1 MVGAGPSG
9 LLLALLLSKHGV
21 SVDILEAEDH
31 LDQQPRAAIYG
42 TPAIPE
48 FHRAGILG
56 EIRRRGMVMNKMAWR
71 RYEDYSVIAG
81 FDNAVLEDVDGLDL
95 RTSTLVLPELDQ
107 MMLDLSLSHGS
118 TISWEHKVV
127 DVGQD
132 GEKAWADVET
142 KDGMKRVEAD
152 YIVGCDG
159 ANSTVRKCV
168 FGKDFPGF
176 TWDTQI
182 VATNVRKDLGAR
194 RISGPHQ
201 VSLADVSDRIRC
213 TMISREN
220 LAFTTPILFST
231 PSTSLYVPPSS
242 SPSTSRSR
250 DREVQST
257 QMVAADPGN

>member
-182 VATNVRKDLGAR
+182 VATNVRKDLGTR

-201 VSLADVSDRIRC
+201 VSLADVSDRIKVYYDF
-213 TMISREN
+213 EGKFGFHDAN
-220 LAFTTPILFST
+220 FILHPEHFFVWFLPLPPST
-231 PSTSLYVPPSS
+231 PH
-242 SPSTSRSR
+242 SR
-250 DREVQST
+250 DREFQST
-257 QMVAADPGN
+257 QMVAADTGN